1 MLNKKGAFSIEYALI
16 FAFILATGVIL
27 GDVNFREIV
36 AKPYAQVSAMLEGKS
51 AINSYD
57 SFWKAINRDKTSIIY
72 NGQEYKG
79 ILDYITHAN
88 SDFTSGSTG
97 IDINVNVKPSVDGKE
112 YVNASSPIHE
122 ILTANNYTGHEDIT
136 WSVIGDNLYVYDA
149 KKLTLEDVGQNFK
162 VERYNLRNPQ
172 AEPTQVTV
180 RFVKSSKGAYG
191 YLRP

>member
-1 MLNKKGAFSIEYALI
+1 MFNKKGALTLEYALVL
-16 FAFILATGVIL
+16 AFILVTGLIL
-27 GDVNFREIV
+27 SDANFREIV
-36 AKPYAQVSAMLEGKS
+36 AKPYTQVSAMLEGKS

-57 SFWKAINRDKTSIIY
+57 SFWKAINRDKTSIVY

-97 IDINVNVKPSVDGKE
+97 IDINVNVKPLVDGKE
-112 YVNASSPIHE
+112 YINASSPIQE

-136 WSVIGDNLYVYDA
+136 WSVIAGNLYVYDA
-149 KKLTLEDVGQNFK
+149 KKLTLEDVGQSFK
-162 VERYNLRNPQ
+162 AERYDLHNSQ